1 MKGLVTISFEKLT
14 EVVEAA
20 MIRSAMMEGRDI
32 VPSREV
38 AEAISE
44 EIWEVLEV
52 ENPA

>member
-1 MKGLVTISFEKLT
+1 MVTIDFNKLV
-14 EVVEAA
+14 EIVEAA
-20 MIRSAMMEGRDI
+20 MIRSSMIEGRDI
-32 VPSREV
+32 IPSREV